1 MPEILV
7 ISQATGTAVTEVLGA
22 PIYDNDLLKLA
33 LRFVINLVFVTLI
46 VGCVYYRKSRS
57 KDYLFTYYMLSVVV
71 FFICFTLKKLEL
83 ELGMALGLFAIF
95 GVLRYRTDTIP
106 IREMS
111 YLFIVIGVAVINS
124 LANRKVSWSEL
135 MFVNCL
141 IAALPA
147 LFESLSLLKQ
157 ESREEILYER
167 IDLIRPENH
176 PALIADLQERTGLVI
191 SRIELGRIDLLRD
204 TVSITVFYYPHEQ
217 ATADVGEVDITRRV
231 RRR

>member
-1 MPEILV
+1 MPEIADPSLFFGSPLFDADLYKMVVRFAMNLLV
-7 ISQATGTAVTEVLGA
+7 LTV
-22 PIYDNDLLKLA
+22 
-33 LRFVINLVFVTLI
+33 I
-46 VGCVYYRKSRS
+46 VGCVYYPNSRS
-57 KDYLFTYYMLSVVV
+57 KDYLFTYYLLSVVV
-71 FFICFTLKKLEL
+71 FLICFTLKKLEL

-111 YLFIVIGVAVINS
+111 YLFVVIGLAVINA
-124 LANRKVSWSEL
+124 LANRKVSWAEL
-135 MFVNCL
+135 AFANGA
-141 IAALPA
+141 IAILPA
-147 LFESLSLLKQ
+147 FLESLPLLKQ

-176 PALIADLQERTGLVI
+176 AELIADLQERTGLAI

-204 TVSITVFYYPHEQ
+204 TVSITVFYYPHKQ
-217 ATADVGEVDITRRV
+217 ATDGEAGIDITRRV

>member
-1 MPEILV
+1 
-7 ISQATGTAVTEVLGA
+7 
-22 PIYDNDLLKLA
+22 
-33 LRFVINLVFVTLI
+33 
-46 VGCVYYRKSRS
+46 
-57 KDYLFTYYMLSVVV
+57 
-71 FFICFTLKKLEL
+71 ICFTLKKLEL

-111 YLFIVIGVAVINS
+111 YLFVVIGLAVINA
-124 LANRKVSWSEL
+124 LANHKVSWSEL
-135 MFVNCL
+135 AFANGA
-141 IAALPA
+141 IAVLPA
-147 LFESLSLLKQ
+147 FLESLPLLKQ

-176 PALIADLQERTGLVI
+176 AELIADLQERTGLAI

-217 ATADVGEVDITRRV
+217 ATDGEAGIDITRRV